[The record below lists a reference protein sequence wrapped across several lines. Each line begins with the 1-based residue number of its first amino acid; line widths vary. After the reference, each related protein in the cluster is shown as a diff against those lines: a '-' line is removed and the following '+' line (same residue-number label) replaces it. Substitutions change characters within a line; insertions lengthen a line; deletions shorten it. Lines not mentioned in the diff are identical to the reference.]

1 MNSGHVSR
9 SLETRPFG
17 PPELD
22 VTMAPLGVGAW
33 PWGSRFYWGYGK
45 SFGEDDVRA
54 AFRASLA
61 AGVTMFDTA
70 ELYGRG
76 ESERIL
82 GRLVQERAAEL
93 ESATESE
100 VPAPF
105 IATKFLPTPWRV
117 RPGDLVRALRRSLR
131 RLGVEQVDLYQIH
144 WPIPPARLRV
154 RQWVGGLIEAH
165 HEGLV
170 RAVGVS
176 NFDADLMQRA
186 HEQLSRV
193 GVPLASNQLPYSLLD
208 RHIEHEGLLEVC
220 REMGVTVIAYSP
232 LAEGL
237 LTGKY
242 TPESRPRGYRGWR
255 LRKLVRQVQPIVHAL
270 RDISA
275 DHPDRTPA
283 QIALRW
289 LIQKGSLPIPGAK
302 NETQARDNAG
312 ALGWKLTD
320 WEMAA
325 LDEASRAK

>member
-1 MNSGHVSR
+1 MT
-9 SLETRPFG
+9 ETRPFG
-17 PPELD
+17 PPELGI
-22 VTMAPLGVGAW
+22 TMAPLGVGAW

-82 GRLVQERAAEL
+82 GRLVQERAAEPT
-93 ESATESE
+93 SATDDG
-100 VPAPF
+100 AADPF

-165 HEGLV
+165 REGLV

-176 NFDADLMQRA
+176 NFNSDLMLRS
-186 HEQLSRV
+186 HEQLSRAS
-193 GVPLASNQLPYSLLD
+193 VPLASNQLPYSLLD
-208 RHIEHEGLLEVC
+208 RHIEYEGLLELC
-220 REMGVTVIAYSP
+220 DEMGVTVIAYSP

-255 LRKLVRQVQPIVHAL
+255 LRKQVIQAQPIVQAL
-270 RDISA
+270 RNISA
-275 DHPDRTPA
+275 KRTNRTPA

-312 ALGWKLTD
+312 ALGWELTD
-320 WEMAA
+320 SEMAV
-325 LDEASRAK
+325 LDEAPGVK

>member
-17 PPELD
+17 PPELG
-22 VTMAPLGVGAW
+22 VKMAPLGVGAW

-82 GRLVQERAAEL
+82 GRLLQERAAEL
-93 ESATESE
+93 ESATEGD
-100 VPAPF
+100 VAAPF

-131 RLGVEQVDLYQIH
+131 RLGLEKVDLYQIH

-154 RQWVGGLIEAH
+154 RQWIRGLIEAH
-165 HEGLV
+165 REGLV
-170 RAVGVS
+170 GAVGVS
-176 NFDADLMQRA
+176 NFDSDLMLRA
-186 HEQLSRV
+186 HEQLSRA

-208 RHIEHEGLLEVC
+208 RHIENDGLPELC
-220 REMGVTVIAYSP
+220 RDMGVTVIAYSP

-242 TPESRPRGYRGWR
+242 TPESRPSGYRGWR
-255 LRKLVRQVQPIVHAL
+255 LRKKVIQAQPIVHAL

-275 DHPDRTPA
+275 DRPDRTPA
-283 QIALRW
+283 QIDLRW
-289 LIQKGSLPIPGAK
+289 LIQKGALPIPGAK
-302 NETQARDNAG
+302 NETQARENAG
-312 ALGWKLTD
+312 ALGWELSDT
-320 WEMAA
+320 EMAA
-325 LDEASRAK
+325 LDEAPRVK

>member
-1 MNSGHVSR
+1 MT
-9 SLETRPFG
+9 ETVAFG
-17 PPELD
+17 PPELG

-54 AFRASLA
+54 AFHASLA
-61 AGVTMFDTA
+61 VGVTMFDTA

-82 GRLVQERAAEL
+82 GRLLQERAAEV

-100 VPAPF
+100 VAVPF

-117 RPGDLVRALRRSLR
+117 RPGDLVRALRRSIR

-154 RQWVGGLIEAH
+154 RQWIRGLIEAH
-165 HEGLV
+165 REGLV

-176 NFDADLMQRA
+176 NFDSDLMLRA
-186 HEQLSRV
+186 HEQLSRA

-208 RHIEHEGLLEVC
+208 RHIEHEGLLELC
-220 REMGVTVIAYSP
+220 GAMGVTVIAYSP

-242 TPESRPRGYRGWR
+242 TPDSRPGGYRGWR
-255 LRKLVRQVQPIVHAL
+255 LRKKVIQAQPIVHAL
-270 RDISA
+270 RDVGA
-275 DHPDRTPA
+275 RHAGRTPA
-283 QIALRW
+283 QVALRW
-289 LIQKGSLPIPGAK
+289 LIQKGTVPIPGAK
-302 NETQARDNAG
+302 TAQQATDNAG
-312 ALGWKLTD
+312 ALGWSLGD
-320 WEMAA
+320 EDMAG
-325 LDEASRAK
+325 LDEVSTAD

>member
-1 MNSGHVSR
+1 MT
-9 SLETRPFG
+9 ETAAFG
-17 PPELD
+17 PPELG

-82 GRLVQERAAEL
+82 GRLLQERAAEL
-93 ESATESE
+93 ESATEGD
-100 VPAPF
+100 VAAPF

-117 RPGDLVRALRRSLR
+117 RPGDLIRALRRSLR
-131 RLGVEQVDLYQIH
+131 RLGLEKVDLYQIH

-154 RQWVGGLIEAH
+154 RQWIRGLIEAH
-165 HEGLV
+165 REGLV

-176 NFDADLMQRA
+176 NFDSDLMLRS
-186 HEQLSRV
+186 HEQLSRA

-208 RHIEHEGLLEVC
+208 RHIEDEGLLELC
-220 REMGVTVIAYSP
+220 GAMGVTVIAYSP

-255 LRKLVRQVQPIVHAL
+255 LRKKVIQAQPIVHAL
-270 RDISA
+270 RNISVERV
-275 DHPDRTPA
+275 DRTPA

-289 LIQKGSLPIPGAK
+289 LIQKGSFPIPGAK
-302 NETQARDNAG
+302 NTTQARDNAG
-312 ALGWKLTD
+312 ALGWKLSD
-320 WEMAA
+320 LEMEA
-325 LDEASRAK
+325 LDEASRLN

>member
-1 MNSGHVSR
+1 MTETVAFGH
-9 SLETRPFG
+9 
-17 PPELD
+17 PELG

-54 AFRASLA
+54 AFRSSLA
-61 AGVTMFDTA
+61 VGVTMFDTA

-82 GRLVQERAAEL
+82 GRLLQERAAEREL
-93 ESATESE
+93 ATEGD
-100 VPAPF
+100 VAAPF

-154 RQWVGGLIEAH
+154 RQWIRGLIEAH
-165 HEGLV
+165 REGLV

-176 NFDADLMQRA
+176 NFDSDLMLRA
-186 HEQLSRV
+186 HEQLSRAS
-193 GVPLASNQLPYSLLD
+193 VPLASNQLPYSLLD
-208 RHIEHEGLLEVC
+208 RHIEDEGLLELC
-220 REMGVTVIAYSP
+220 GDMGVTVIAYSP

-242 TPESRPRGYRGWR
+242 TPDSRPGGYRGWR
-255 LRKLVRQVQPIVHAL
+255 LRKKVIQAQPIVHAL
-270 RDISA
+270 RNISVERE
-275 DHPDRTPA
+275 HRTLA

-289 LIQKGSLPIPGAK
+289 LIQKGSFPIPGAK
-302 NETQARDNAG
+302 NATQARDNAG
-312 ALGWKLTD
+312 ALGWELTGS
-320 WEMAA
+320 EMAV
-325 LDEASRAK
+325 LDEASRLK